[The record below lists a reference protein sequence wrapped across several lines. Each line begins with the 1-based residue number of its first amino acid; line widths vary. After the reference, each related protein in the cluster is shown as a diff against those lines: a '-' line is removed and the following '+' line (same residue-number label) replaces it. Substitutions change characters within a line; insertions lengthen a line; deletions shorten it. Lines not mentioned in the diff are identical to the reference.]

1 MVYKTTITPT
11 ALTDIQEALDYYNTI
26 SPNLG
31 YRFAEE
37 VDASIGNVSR
47 MPLAYSFRY
56 KNVRAKLLVK
66 FPYLIFFICNTDTLT
81 LTVLR
86 IFNTHQNPFWL
97 KG

>member
-11 ALTDIQEALDYYNTI
+11 ALNDIQEALDYYNTI

-31 YRFAEE
+31 YRIAEE
-37 VDASIGNVSR
+37 IDTSISSISK

-66 FPYLIFFICNTDTLT
+66 FPYLIFFL
-81 LTVLR
+81 
-86 IFNTHQNPFWL
+86 
-97 KG
+97 